1 MEKYFAFREM
11 MDFLA
16 DYAEVVDADMNY
28 YKDTMHIVAEND
40 GEVITIDLTIAKKK
54 EENEDA

>member
-1 MEKYFAFREM
+1 MEKYFAFLKMLEFM
-11 MDFLA
+11 A

-28 YKDTMHIVAEND
+28 YKDTLKITGEND
-40 GEVITIDLTIAKKK
+40 DQIIEIEVTIKKK